1 MWDLTRQQLMKTVEL
16 PERVRE
22 VKQLLFLPHNC
33 DGGTSKV
40 CVCTVLRMCVYSI
53 CVYIF

>member
-40 CVCTVLRMCVYSI
+40 CVCKVYNIVCVFV
-53 CVYIF
+53 CV